1 MRMTRQTAARIAACG
16 AHMFIIGVFGAHQTY
31 AQAQP
36 GLRVGTTAPAP
47 AALPAGAA
55 PIVDGS
61 EPRAVELL
69 VGRSTLVEVG
79 SPIARVSLTS
89 AEVADA
95 LVTGQTQLL
104 VHGKLPGSISMFVWD
119 RSGAVKRYQI
129 AVQRDLARL
138 NDQVKELFPG
148 EQIHAHSNGKAVV
161 LSGKVSTKEVGEK
174 AMAVAAGYV
183 EKPGDVTTLLQV
195 QPGPRSNQV
204 LLRVRFAEV
213 SRSAMSEYGMSLF
226 TGPTGINNTL
236 AARRRNSSP
245 RRHTATWRGRRP
257 ARTSALTS

>member
-119 RSGAVKRYQI
+119 RAGAVAAVRDRRAARSGPPQRSGAS
-129 AVQRDLARL
+129 
-138 NDQVKELFPG
+138 ELFPG
-148 EQIHAHSNGKAVV
+148 EQIDAHSNGKTDRA
-161 LSGKVSTKEVGEK
+161 LRQRSRTKEVGEK
-174 AMAVAAGYV
+174 AM
-183 EKPGDVTTLLQV
+183 D
-195 QPGPRSNQV
+195 S
-204 LLRVRFAEV
+204 
-213 SRSAMSEYGMSLF
+213 
-226 TGPTGINNTL
+226 
-236 AARRRNSSP
+236 RRRL
-245 RRHTATWRGRRP
+245 RRRSRATW
-257 ARTSALTS
+257 